1 MTRSHRIRL
10 HSAWRRL
17 SGAGVIAPQELHTWS
32 EPPAAQAVGA
42 VGGKFISLPD
52 TALRDCA
59 APRVT
64 YCRQFN
70 RPSGIGPEDRIW
82 IDCDLFASATRV
94 LLNGQEIPS
103 PEPGQ
108 RLEITDLLRPHNEL
122 RVVVA
127 AESFAK
133 ASLAAVAELTI
144 ETDT

>member
-10 HSAWRRL
+10 HAAWRRL
-17 SGAGVIAPQELHTWS
+17 SGAGAIEAQELKAWS

-42 VGGKFISLPD
+42 RVGKLVSLPD
-52 TALRDCA
+52 SALRDCV
-59 APRVT
+59 APWVI

-70 RPSGIGPEDRIW
+70 RPTGIGPESKIW
-82 IDCDLFASATRV
+82 IDCDLFASAARL
-94 LLNGQEIPS
+94 LLNGREFPS
-103 PEPGQ
+103 SEPGQ

-133 ASLAAVAELTI
+133 ASVAAVAELMI
-144 ETDT
+144 ETDA